1 MHVKT
6 QNSDIYDILPRKELT
21 LVKNKQHS

>member
-6 QNSDIYDILPRKELT
+6 QISDIYDILPRKELT